1 VRLESGDRKAE
12 SFVQFSSLLSGFRA
26 WTGHKIEKRNF
37 QMDFLA
43 WLLAIV
49 LMAIGLIG
57 TVLPVMPG
65 TVIILAA
72 AVIHQVMLG
81 TEKSL
86 GWWNIGGLVIL
97 TVLSYALEFAS
108 GYFGAKRFGATK
120 WGAFGAML
128 GATIGIF
135 FPFPGLII
143 GPIIGAVAGELLA
156 GKRLVSAGRAG
167 WGTLLGNL
175 VGMVGKLTIGL
186 IMVSWFLA
194 TTPVPWGR

>member
-1 VRLESGDRKAE
+1 
-12 SFVQFSSLLSGFRA
+12 
-26 WTGHKIEKRNF
+26 
-37 QMDFLA
+37 MDFIW
-43 WLLAIV
+43 WLFAIV

-57 TVLPVMPG
+57 TVLPAVPG
-65 TVIILAA
+65 AIIILAA
-72 AVIHQVMLG
+72 AVIHQIMLG

-86 GWWNIGGLVIL
+86 GWWNIAALGLL
-97 TVLSYALEFAS
+97 TLLSSALEFAA

-128 GATIGIF
+128 GVIVGLF

-143 GPIIGAVAGELLA
+143 GPVVGAIAGELLA

-175 VGMVGKLTIGL
+175 AGMLGKLTIGL
-186 IMVSWFLA
+186 VMVSWFLV
-194 TTPVPWGR
+194 TTPSPL